1 MAQRSMR
8 HGGFI
13 EGERTKRFKIFRA
26 NRDGTSDG
34 GEPLA
39 EFDTVEEVLN
49 YRRRGDYNYVI
60 YDQRKPYDW
69 LAFQKWAKEQEDH
82 T

>member
-1 MAQRSMR
+1 MK
-8 HGGFI
+8 HGGFV
-13 EGERTKRFKIFRA
+13 EGERSQRFKIFRA
-26 NRDGTSDG
+26 DLAGNSV

-49 YRRRGDYNYVI
+49 YRRRADYRYVV
-60 YDQRKPYDW
+60 YDRRTPYDW
-69 LAFQKWAKEQEDH
+69 LAFQRWAQDQ